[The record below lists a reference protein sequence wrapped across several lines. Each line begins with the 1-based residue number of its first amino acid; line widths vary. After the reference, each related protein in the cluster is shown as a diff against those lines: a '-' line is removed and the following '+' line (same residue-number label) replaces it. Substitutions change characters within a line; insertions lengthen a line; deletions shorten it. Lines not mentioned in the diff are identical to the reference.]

1 MGLVFGRSCQASSQ
15 MEGLEFISIE
25 SGRGRTGGS
34 SLPWSSGFRLETKVC
49 GELLITSCRDTLPG

>member
-1 MGLVFGRSCQASSQ
+1 MGLVFGLSCQASSQ

-34 SLPWSSGFRLETKVC
+34 SLPWSSAFQLETKPY
-49 GELLITSCRDTLPG
+49 GELLITSCRDILPG